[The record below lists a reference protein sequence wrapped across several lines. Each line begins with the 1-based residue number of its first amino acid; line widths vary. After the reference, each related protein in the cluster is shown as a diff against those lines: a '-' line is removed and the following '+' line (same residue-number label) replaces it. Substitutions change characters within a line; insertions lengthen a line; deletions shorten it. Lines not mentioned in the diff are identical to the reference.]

1 MNTRNTKQQGFTLIE
16 LMIVVAIIGVLAA
29 IAVPQY
35 QNYVAKSEASSALA
49 TISGI
54 RTNVE
59 TYVLE
64 KGDFPEYTGEGTG
77 EGNETDPVGIPTSNL
92 GEISLEA
99 EGDKGDGNIVFT
111 FKDGSPLVNGKT
123 LTLAR
128 KGGSWECKTTIND
141 SVIPRA
147 CKHTPAEK

>member
-59 TYVLE
+59 TYVL
-64 KGDFPEYTGEGTG
+64 GEGKFP
-77 EGNETDPVGIPTSNL
+77 TDKKEVGITESNL
-92 GEISLEA
+92 GDISLKA
-99 EGDKGDGNIVFT
+99 EEEDAAKGDGSIVFE
-111 FKDGSPLVNGKT
+111 FKTGSPLVNGKT
-123 LTLAR
+123 LTLKR
-128 KGGSWECKTTIND
+128 TDGSWECTTTIND

-147 CKHTPAEK
+147 CKHEKEDV

>member
-1 MNTRNTKQQGFTLIE
+1 MKTHYTKQQGFTLIE

-59 TYVLE
+59 TYVLGE
-64 KGDFPEYTGEGTG
+64 GKFPE
-77 EGNETDPVGIPTSNL
+77 DKKAVGITESNL
-92 GEISLEA
+92 GDISLKA
-99 EGDKGDGNIVFT
+99 EGAKGDGSIVFEFT
-111 FKDGSPLVNGKT
+111 TGSPLVNGET

-128 KGGSWECKTTIND
+128 TGGSWECKTTIND

-147 CKHTPAEK
+147 CEHKPAEKK

>member
-1 MNTRNTKQQGFTLIE
+1 MHIRNTKQQGFTLIE

-35 QNYVAKSEASSALA
+35 QNYVAKSETSSALA

-64 KGDFPEYTGEGTG
+64 KGTFPVNTNQVRKE
-77 EGNETDPVGIPTSNL
+77 VGIPTSNL
-92 GEISLEA
+92 GTITLQPIEN
-99 EGDKGDGNIVFT
+99 GDGDGSIEFKFT
-111 FKDGSPLVNGKT
+111 TGSPLVNDKT

-128 KGGSWECKTTIND
+128 TEGSWECTTEITK

-147 CKHTPAEK
+147 CKHEK

>member
-1 MNTRNTKQQGFTLIE
+1 MKTHYTKQQGFTLIE

-59 TYVLE
+59 TYVL
-64 KGDFPEYTGEGTG
+64 GEGKFPS
-77 EGNETDPVGIPTSNL
+77 NEDEIRKEVGIPTSNL
-92 GEISLEA
+92 GTITLQPKEN
-99 EGDKGDGNIVFT
+99 GDGSIEFKFT
-111 FKDGSPLVNGKT
+111 TGSPLVNGKT

-128 KGGSWECKTTIND
+128 TAEGSWECTTEIAK
-141 SVIPRA
+141 SVIPKA
-147 CKHTPAEK
+147 CEQQKG